1 MQDESGNT
9 VSSEKDQAEIISHHF
24 CQLLA
29 PDDASTNTIKSYAS
43 CAMITPF
50 TGDEIYEAVKSMKNG
65 KSSGTDDIHAEHIKY
80 APPSI
85 HENIAHI
92 LNTTAKD
99 GNPPYE
105 PKIGILTPLP
115 KPGKKKG
122 PPEKLRPTI
131 LLSLLRKLL
140 TICLMR
146 RTWDR
151 LKTRIPLDQAAYQE
165 GRSTTEQVC
174 FP

>member
-1 MQDESGNT
+1 
-9 VSSEKDQAEIISHHF
+9 
-24 CQLLA
+24 
-29 PDDASTNTIKSYAS
+29 
-43 CAMITPF
+43 
-50 TGDEIYEAVKSMKNG
+50 MKNG

-85 HENIAHI
+85 HENI

-140 TICLMR
+140 TICLVR